1 MSIGSIRNGGEFKIV
16 RLLAFAMLIGFPLII
31 LIVAQF
37 LNIESLD
44 TAGESLL
51 IVYILLFIAMV
62 EPAFLP
68 LIERFQV
75 KTFKTNSQ
83 SQMSPDQ
90 LFRSVSIIK
99 LAIVEAIY
107 IYGLVVYVLTGD
119 MIQMLWFYPIGA
131 IWSAVYWPRRD
142 RYEQFLKKV

>member
-1 MSIGSIRNGGEFKIV
+1 MQNRGEFKIV

-37 LNIESLD
+37 LNIDSFDPADTSLFV
-44 TAGESLL
+44 
-51 IVYILLFIAMV
+51 VYILLFIAMV

-75 KTFKTNSQ
+75 KTFKTNRQ
-83 SQMSPDQ
+83 SEMSPDQ
-90 LFRSVSIIK
+90 LYRSVTIIK

-119 MIQMLWFYPIGA
+119 MTQMLWFYPVGV

-142 RYEQFLKKV
+142 RYEQFLNKVRTV